1 MRTPA
6 VLFLALSASLAFGCS
21 STTTSISDGGAA
33 ALDDAAL
40 PAVDPPGPDA
50 ASGDTASRPDTGVDA
65 GSDAPT
71 GACVVKRAMASSA
84 CAEDCGA
91 RLTLPGGGVYCTTEC
106 AITADCAEYGGDLVC
121 PETIGACVPRCTGN
135 ASCTTGGFL
144 RCDTQTGG
152 CDTL

>member
-6 VLFLALSASLAFGCS
+6 VLLLALGASFVLSCS
-21 STTTSISDGGAA
+21 STTRTTSDGGVA
-33 ALDDAAL
+33 ALDDAA
-40 PAVDPPGPDA
+40 PAVDPPAVDA
-50 ASGDTASRPDTGVDA
+50 ASGDAASPDTGLDA

-71 GACVVKRAMASSA
+71 GACVVKRATASAA

-106 AITADCAEYGGDLVC
+106 AVTADCAELGSDLIC
-121 PETIGACVPRCTGN
+121 PDTIGACVPRCTGN